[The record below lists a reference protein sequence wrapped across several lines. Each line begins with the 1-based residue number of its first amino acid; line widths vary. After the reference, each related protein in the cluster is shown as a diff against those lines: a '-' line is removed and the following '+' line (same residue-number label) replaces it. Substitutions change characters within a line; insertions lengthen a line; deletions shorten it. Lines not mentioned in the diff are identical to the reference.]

1 MQVST
6 TWGGLSV
13 SGTVTRNPYYTLST
27 RHEDYCPDEE
37 PFRVCITAIREV
49 DGEPLCTSEVSDFIR
64 EELEAALVEA
74 WQELQYEP
82 DTCFQYA

>member
-1 MQVST
+1 MKVTT

-13 SGTVTRNPYYTLST
+13 SGTVTQNSYYTLST

-37 PFRVCITAIREV
+37 PFQVRITAIRDE

-74 WQELQYEP
+74 WQGLQYEP